1 VRIRTATAS
10 DIEAIS
16 DTFDGRNALP
26 LEPCVREA
34 LPFLLRRLLTSPAC
48 SLAVFETAGS
58 TGWNVISMA
67 GGMFLRDAV
76 IDRYLA
82 TPWPG
87 LLSEVLA
94 GLLDGP
100 PQLLTLDEIRRAN
113 SGDGLQ
119 LAILPIPYGRRDW
132 QDPLVIELRQRAPQ
146 GFQRSF
152 GGYRLRAIYYEV
164 FTDEAAAYLQAGG
177 YRLLHG
183 FSAQAGSGHLRP
195 DCRPHM
201 LRLTRGDLPPG
212 AMSVAAQM
220 FDPLRA
226 QLGLTPAEQRVALNA
241 LDGASDQAIAVTLGL
256 SRDTVRS
263 NWRSIYRRLEDAL
276 PDLARTGHPGAGAT
290 RGRERRRIAIEYLRQ
305 NLHELRPHS
314 H

>member
-1 VRIRTATAS
+1 MRIRTATAS
-10 DIEAIS
+10 DIEAIAA
-16 DTFDGRNALP
+16 TFDGRNALP
-26 LEPCVREA
+26 LEPRVRQA
-34 LPFLLRRLLTSPAC
+34 LPFLLRQLLSSPAC
-48 SLAVFETAGS
+48 SLDVFETAGP
-58 TGWNVISMA
+58 TGWSVVTMA

-76 IDRYLA
+76 LDRYLA
-82 TPWPG
+82 APWPG
-87 LLSEVLA
+87 LLSTVMA
-94 GLLDGP
+94 RLLDGR

-113 SGDGLQ
+113 GGDGLQ
-119 LAILPIPYGRRDW
+119 LAILPISYGRRDW
-132 QDPLVIELRQRAPQ
+132 QDPLVVELRQRAPQ

-164 FTDEAAAYLQAGG
+164 FSSEAAAYLQAGG
-177 YRLLHG
+177 YRLLHD
-183 FSAQAGSGHLRP
+183 FSSEAGNGHLRP

-212 AMSVAAQM
+212 AMNMAVQM

-226 QLGLTPAEQRVALNA
+226 RLGLTPAEQRVALNA

-263 NWRSIYRRLEDAL
+263 NWRSIYRRLEEAL
-276 PDLARTGHPGAGAT
+276 PDLARPARAGAAAT
-290 RGRERRRIAIEYLRQ
+290 RGQERRRIAIEYLRQ
-305 NLHELRPHS
+305 NLHELRPHR